1 VTSSLGVSPALVLVR
16 RRRRLSSTL
25 VPMIRLPIT
34 STAPTNQTPRPLNCG
49 HGMNRLASRTI
60 TSPANRLRSGRA
72 VTRRSF
78 MPQAY
83 RGSSV
88 QLDAG
93 VLRCPDDLAAQ
104 HHVAMLLDV
113 GLHVVVALPMGDVQA
128 VAHNHCLSSP
138 DVG

>member
-34 STAPTNQTPRPLNCG
+34 STAPTNQTPRPPSCG
-49 HGMNRLASRTI
+49 HGMNRLASRTS

-88 QLDAG
+88 QPDPGA
-93 VLRCPDDLAAQ
+93 LRRPVDLAAQ
-104 HHVAMLLDV
+104 NHVTQLLDIR
-113 GLHVVVALPMGDVQA
+113 LHVDVALQMGA
-128 VAHNHCLSSP
+128 VPAAAHV
-138 DVG
+138 DG